1 MRRLL
6 DRREALT
13 GLGALAA
20 AGVWPPTAA
29 LANEPP
35 PETTRLRLA
44 WVPTICLAPTIVAEA
59 LLRME
64 GFTDI
69 DYVTTTAGS
78 PAATGEVDFDVRTAA
93 WVAARIDAGEPIT
106 ALGGLHVGC
115 YELFAHAPITTISEL
130 KGKRVGVPLF
140 DDSGHVLLVTMLAH
154 VGLDPVNDIEWLA
167 PEANEAL
174 LEGFVEGRIDVFL
187 GFPPE
192 PQELRERGVGR
203 VILNTATD
211 RPWSQYF
218 CCIPFGNRD
227 FVAAHPVATKRYLR
241 ALLKAA
247 DICASEPERAAGI
260 LIEGGFTG
268 RHDLALQTLNEVPYD
283 RWRDYDPEDALRFY
297 ALRLHEVGMLQGHP
311 NRVIAEGTD
320 FRFFNELKQELRA

>member
-1 MRRLL
+1 MRHLL
-6 DRREALT
+6 DRRDALM
-13 GLGALAA
+13 GLGALGT
-20 AGVWPPTAA
+20 AGLSRPG
-29 LANEPP
+29 LAVAMEPP

-59 LLRME
+59 LLRVE
-64 GFTDI
+64 GFTEI

-78 PAATGEVDFDVRTAA
+78 PAATGQVDFDVRTAA
-93 WVAARIDAGEPIT
+93 WVAARIDRGEPIT

-154 VGLDPVNDIEWLA
+154 VGLDPLNDVEWQA

-174 LEGFVEGRIDVFL
+174 MEGFVEGRIDVFL

-218 CCIPFGNRD
+218 CCIPFGNRQ
-227 FVAAHPVATKRYLR
+227 FVRDHPVATKRYLR
-241 ALLKAA
+241 ALLRAT

-260 LIEGGFTG
+260 LVDGGFTG
-268 RHDLALQTLNEVPYD
+268 SLDYALQTLTEVPYD

-320 FRFFNELKQELRA
+320 WRFFNELKRELRA

>member
-1 MRRLL
+1 MRHLL
-6 DRREALT
+6 DRRKAVT

-20 AGVWPPTAA
+20 AGAWRSKAA
-29 LANEPP
+29 VANEPP

-59 LLRME
+59 LLRAE

-93 WVAARIDAGEPIT
+93 WVAARIGAGEPIT
-106 ALGGLHVGC
+106 ALAGLHVGC
-115 YELFAHAPITTISEL
+115 YELFAHAPIRTISDL
-130 KGKRVGVPLF
+130 KGKRVGVPLL
-140 DDSGHVLLVTMLAH
+140 DDSGHVLLLSMLAH
-154 VGLDPVNDIEWLA
+154 IGLDPHNDIEWLA
-167 PEANEAL
+167 PETNEAL

-192 PQELRERGVGR
+192 PQELRERGIGR

-218 CCIPFGNRD
+218 CCIPFGNRQ
-227 FVAAHPVATKRYLR
+227 FVRDHPVATKRYLR
-241 ALLKAA
+241 ALLKAT

-260 LIEGGFTG
+260 LVERGFTG
-268 RHDLALQTLNEVPYD
+268 RHDYALQTLNEVPYD

-297 ALRLHEVGMLQGHP
+297 ALRLHEVGMLEGHP
-311 NRVIAEGTD
+311 NRVIEEGTD
-320 FRFFNELKQELRA
+320 WRFFNELKLELKA